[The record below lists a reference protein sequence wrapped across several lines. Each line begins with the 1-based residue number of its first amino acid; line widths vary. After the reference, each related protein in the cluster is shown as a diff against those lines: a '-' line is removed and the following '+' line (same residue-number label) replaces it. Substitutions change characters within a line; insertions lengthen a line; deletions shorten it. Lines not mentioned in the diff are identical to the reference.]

1 MKIDK
6 KVYINNFHSISCAG
20 NTSEELF
27 ESICEKRDCISID
40 STYVKD
46 RDVAIGKIKNNKSFK
61 TLLYDGCKKV
71 LEESNLDDY
80 SNTLLIVGSSVGG
93 MISTEKSFFKDKN
106 YKNIDYKQH
115 SIDSIAYNLKKEFTF
130 YDDISFSTACTS
142 SANALGY
149 AKEVLAKGIYKNVLV
164 VGVDSLCSTTVCGFA
179 ALSVLSSKPCT
190 PFEKNR
196 EGMNVSEAL
205 AVILLQNDK
214 NKNSVELCGV
224 GYSSDS
230 HHMTQP
236 HPDGLGAKNAIENAL
251 DDANISFKEVS
262 YINAHG
268 TGTMANDNSE
278 AKAIASLFPNK
289 PYVSSTKSITGHTL
303 GAAGAVEAIICTMC
317 IQKQIIPPSKNI
329 ENPFLEDILFTNEM
343 TFQEV
348 NYIVSNSFA
357 FGGNNTSLV
366 FGKCNEN

>member
-1 MKIDK
+1 MKINK

-27 ESICEKRDCISID
+27 ESICEKKDCISID
-40 STYVKD
+40 STYVKG
-46 RDVAIGKIKNNKSFK
+46 RDVAIGKIKSSKNFK
-61 TLLYDGCKKV
+61 TLLFNACKKV
-71 LEESNLDDY
+71 LNESNLDDY

-93 MISTEKSFFKDKN
+93 MLTTENTYFKDKN
-106 YKNIDYKQH
+106 YKNIDYNQH
-115 SIDSIAYNLKKEFTF
+115 TINSIAYNLKKEFTF

-149 AKEVLAKGIYKNVLV
+149 AKEVLSKGIYKNVLV
-164 VGVDSLCSTTVCGFA
+164 VGADSLCSTTVCGFS
-179 ALSVLSSKPCT
+179 ALSVLSSNPCT
-190 PFEKNR
+190 PFEKDR
-196 EGMNVSEAL
+196 EGMNVSEAI

-214 NKNSVELCGV
+214 NINSVELCGV

-236 HPDGLGAKNAIENAL
+236 HPDGLGAKNAIQNAL
-251 DDANISFKEVS
+251 DDAKISFKEIS

-268 TGTMANDNSE
+268 TGTIANDNSE
-278 AKAIASLFPNK
+278 ANAIASLFPNK
-289 PYVSSTKSITGHTL
+289 PYLSSTKSITGHTL
-303 GAAGAVEAIICTMC
+303 GAAGAIEAIISIMC
-317 IQKQIIPPSKNI
+317 IQKEIIPPSKNLKD
-329 ENPFLEDILFTNEM
+329 PQRDDVLFTNEAIS
-343 TFQEV
+343 QKV
-348 NYIVSNSFA
+348 DYIVSNSFA